1 MAQHQARHIGVGI
14 ARNWREVYNFARH
27 PENFARWA
35 SGLGA
40 SLKRE
45 GNQWIAEGPDGPV
58 SVRFSDENAH
68 GVLDHR
74 VKTAS
79 GEEIYIPR
87 RVIENGDGAE
97 VILTLYR
104 LPAMSDE
111 VFARDENTV
120 TADLARLK
128 QVLES

>member
-1 MAQHQARHIGVGI
+1 MAQFPARNIGVAI
-14 ARNWREVYNFARH
+14 DRDWRAVYDFAKQ

-40 SLKRE
+40 SLKRN

-58 SVRFSDENAH
+58 SVRFSEENSY
-68 GVLDHR
+68 GVVDHR

-79 GEEIYIPR
+79 GEEIYIPL

-111 VFARDENTV
+111 IFARDAETV

-128 QVLES
+128 QLLES

>member
-1 MAQHQARHIGVGI
+1 MAQFPAQHIGVAI
-14 ARNWREVYNFARH
+14 ARDWRAVYDFTRQ

-40 SLKRE
+40 SLHRE
-45 GNQWIAEGPDGPV
+45 RDQWIAKGSDGPV
-58 SVRFSDENAH
+58 SVRFSDENAF
-68 GVLDHR
+68 GVLDHQ
-74 VKTAS
+74 VTTAS
-79 GEEIYIPR
+79 GEDIYIPL

-111 VFARDENTV
+111 VFARDESMV
-120 TADLARLK
+120 KADLARLK
-128 QVLES
+128 QLLES